1 MTALGFNKHYAQ
13 ASTGQ
18 VWDSCGANTEH
29 QMRVRGGVRG
39 VIGDTYPQAG
49 ALDPGAGGLLL
60 LQVLWLAGSRSLFA
74 HFCLCSHLAFSP

>member
-1 MTALGFNKHYAQ
+1 MTALGFNKHDAQ

-18 VWDSCGANTEH
+18 VWDSCGPNTEH
-29 QMRVRGGVRG
+29 QMRVGGGVRG
-39 VIGDTYPQAG
+39 VIGDTCPQAG
-49 ALDPGAGGLLL
+49 ALDPGARGLLL